1 LTLPCITQAARQS
14 NSVHH
19 APCTQC
25 RRVTFLPHSSLSRHA
40 WMPAN
45 VRRVTNPRFGYLLRG
60 LPFVANVL
68 VTLSNSYLS
77 NCQNRILGTKPK
89 FEYAGA
95 NRTLVNFAP
104 IRSVWSLNASLVFS
118 SHHLSI
124 YSIVSTT
131 IARRR
136 LVTIFGL
143 QLISLSLTDSY
154 PHILPPKDTAN
165 SKRYC
170 KYKYSH

>member
-1 LTLPCITQAARQS
+1 M
-14 NSVHH
+14 HH
-19 APCTQC
+19 APSAAKSHFFPTRAFPATHGCLLMF
-25 RRVTFLPHSSLSRHA
+25 VGLPI
-40 WMPAN
+40 
-45 VRRVTNPRFGYLLRG
+45 TRFGYLLRG